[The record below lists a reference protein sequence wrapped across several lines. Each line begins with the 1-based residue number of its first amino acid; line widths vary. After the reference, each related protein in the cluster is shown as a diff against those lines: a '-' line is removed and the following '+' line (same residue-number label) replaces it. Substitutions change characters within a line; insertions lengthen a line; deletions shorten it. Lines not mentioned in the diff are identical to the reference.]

1 MSAWSNEEMADSTQ
15 NTQGFASNGEN
26 PFGIVGY
33 GIDSYGQAFADV
45 YDAWYQDLGDDDFVA
60 LVAASLPTRPVRI
73 LELGIGTGRLVTALQ
88 SLRGDIADHIVGID
102 SSTAM
107 LDIARRNLS
116 PMVNLVHGDF
126 TETLPEGPFD
136 AIFVGYNTL
145 FNVADEEALRA
156 CLDLVASRL
165 GPEGEFFVDVVTAPQ
180 QPSGDHIGI
189 RSMTASDVVISISRH
204 DAHTQQI
211 NGQFVHFVDGQPLRL
226 RPWAIRYFSPSQLDQ
241 CATSAGL
248 VLTRRLGDGHGLPF
262 DPSGARHISTYTLAR
277 TS

>member
-1 MSAWSNEEMADSTQ
+1 MPETMSAWSNEEMADSTQ

-126 TETLPEGPFD
+126 TEHSPK
-136 AIFVGYNTL
+136 
-145 FNVADEEALRA
+145 ALSMQSLSA
-156 CLDLVASRL
+156 TTPCL
-165 GPEGEFFVDVVTAPQ
+165 
-180 QPSGDHIGI
+180 
-189 RSMTASDVVISISRH
+189 M
-204 DAHTQQI
+204 
-211 NGQFVHFVDGQPLRL
+211 
-226 RPWAIRYFSPSQLDQ
+226 SPTKKH
-241 CATSAGL
+241 CARVWTWSHP
-248 VLTRRLGDGHGLPF
+248 V
-262 DPSGARHISTYTLAR
+262 
-277 TS
+277 